1 MSINVEDVTVDTT
14 KAEAQLEAIDRAIE
28 LTARSVLTVS
38 RKSFA
43 TLSILLG
50 AFGAGIDASLNAL
63 VNSAFLFAESFLLFA
78 EAETILGSPRAILL
92 FLTAS
97 VLFYR
102 AIVLEGERD
111 EITKTLDAFTQ
122 VGMMWF

>member
-1 MSINVEDVTVDTT
+1 MSINVENIEVDTT
-14 KAEAQLEAIDRAIE
+14 KAQAQLEAIDRATQ
-28 LTARSVLTVS
+28 LTAQTVLSVS

-63 VNSAFLFAESFLLFA
+63 VDSAFLFAESFLLFA
-78 EAETILGSPRAILL
+78 QAKTFLGSPRAVLL

-97 VLFYR
+97 ILFYQ
-102 AIVLEGERD
+102 AIALRGQQS
-111 EITKTLDAFTQ
+111 EITKGLDVFTQ